1 MRRDRL
7 YSNRLTGRINR
18 YDSGENMSKNIVLC
32 LDGTWNGPDARSAN
46 GSCTPTNVQLV
57 FENLKG
63 SGPLAS
69 TEDEKEVS
77 LPAGPNNSAQAAK
90 YIHGVGDTNN
100 ALARM
105 AQGAVGLGLI
115 ARIVRGYTYLSR
127 QYQPGDRIYIVG
139 FSRGAYTARAL
150 AGFVARQGLL
160 DWNAMQLDGGSE
172 ASYSAGLAAWQQY
185 KSSLHSDAP
194 GLLHALADGITSL
207 YDRFELGLRPSP
219 PLKFVPNVDICAVG
233 VWDTVG
239 ALGIP
244 EIKNTDGTL
253 ERLDAFKFAD
263 NLLND
268 RVAHGFQALAIDEQ
282 RVDFTPSIWGPRDG
296 VVQVLFP
303 GAHADVGGG
312 YESEESGLPYG
323 ALLWMSYR
331 LTSVG
336 VLFERIP
343 PVTANPLAIQHR
355 PWASSSFISAVRH
368 FPPGLRLSQRAV
380 QRLLA
385 GIVPI
390 EKGDAR
396 EYRPPNIV
404 NSYLMPNWSGPAPHV
419 LVES

>member
-1 MRRDRL
+1 
-7 YSNRLTGRINR
+7 
-18 YDSGENMSKNIVLC
+18 MSKNIVLC
-32 LDGTWNGPDARSAN
+32 LDGTWNGPDARGAG
-46 GSCTPTNVQLV
+46 GSPTPTNVQLV

-63 SGPLAS
+63 SGPL
-69 TEDEKEVS
+69 EPGENEKEVS
-77 LPAGPNNSAQAAK
+77 VPAGQINGAQAAK
-90 YIHGVGDTNN
+90 YIHGVGDTKN
-100 ALARM
+100 ALAKM
-105 AQGAVGLGLI
+105 VEGAVGIGLI

-160 DWNAMQLDGGSE
+160 DWAAMQLEAGSD

-185 KSSLHSDAP
+185 KSSLHSGAS
-194 GLLHALADGITSL
+194 GILHALADGITSL

-219 PLKFVPNVDICAVG
+219 PLRFVPDVEICAVG

-244 EIKNTDGTL
+244 DLKNANGTI

-263 NLLND
+263 NTLSE
-268 RVAHGFQALAIDEQ
+268 RVANGFQAFAIDER
-282 RVDFTPSIWGPRDG
+282 RVDFTPSIWAPRDG

-312 YESEESGLPYG
+312 YVSSESGLPYG

-336 VLFERIP
+336 VLFDQIP
-343 PVTANPLAIQHR
+343 PVTANPLAIQHQ
-355 PWASSSFISAVRH
+355 PWTSSSFVSAVRH

-385 GIVPI
+385 GAVPV
-390 EKGDAR
+390 EKSDAQ
-396 EYRPPNIV
+396 EYRPPNLV
-404 NSYLMPNWSGPAPHV
+404 NSYVMLNWSGPAPHV
-419 LVES
+419 FVES

>member
-1 MRRDRL
+1 
-7 YSNRLTGRINR
+7 
-18 YDSGENMSKNIVLC
+18 MSKNIVLC
-32 LDGTWNGPDARSAN
+32 LDGTWNGPDARSAD
-46 GSCTPTNVQLV
+46 GSGTPTNVQLV

-63 SGPLAS
+63 SGPLGPS
-69 TEDEKEVS
+69 DDEREVS
-77 LPAGPNNSAQAAK
+77 APAGPNNGAQAAK
-90 YIHGVGDTNN
+90 YIHGVGDTSNV
-100 ALARM
+100 LARM
-105 AQGAVGLGLI
+105 VQGAVGLGLI

-160 DWNAMQLDGGSE
+160 DWDAMQLSAESE

-185 KSSLHSDAP
+185 KSSLHSGAS
-194 GLLHALADGITSL
+194 GILHALADGITSL

-219 PLKFVPNVDICAVG
+219 PLSFVSDVDICTVG

-244 EIKNTDGTL
+244 DIKKEDGTM

-263 NLLND
+263 NTLSD
-268 RVAHGFQALAIDEQ
+268 RVANGFQAFAIDEQ
-282 RVDFTPSIWGPRDG
+282 RVDFTPSIWAPRDG
-296 VVQVLFP
+296 VIQVLFP

-312 YESEESGLPYG
+312 YVSGESGLPYG

-355 PWASSSFISAVRH
+355 PWASSNYISAVRH

-385 GIVPI
+385 GVVPV
-390 EKGDAR
+390 EKGGGQ
-396 EYRPPNIV
+396 EYRPPNMV
-404 NSYLMPNWSGPAPHV
+404 NSYVMPNWSGPAPHV
-419 LVES
+419 FVES